1 MLAGR
6 WTDGA
11 SGAHAGA
18 REATSQAAHAQNS
31 THFDLLSKE
40 VGTSEDSS
48 SFEIKISSLFGD
60 LLHLFFFT
68 TKAFISVSTHFVA
81 QKFSFEPLKELLGQF
96 FSVDMTFLHLLCS
109 KVFLSHFLR
118 SS

>member
-1 MLAGR
+1 MEYFKWNKDTYQQNETVHELGHEGVLAGR

-68 TKAFISVSTHFVA
+68 TKAFISVSTHFDA
-81 QKFSFEPLKELLGQF
+81 QS
-96 FSVDMTFLHLLCS
+96 
-109 KVFLSHFLR
+109 FLSSL
-118 SS
+118 SKNY

>member
-60 LLHLFFFT
+60 LLHLFFLQQRLLFLYQR
-68 TKAFISVSTHFVA
+68 ISMPKV
-81 QKFSFEPLKELLGQF
+81 F
-96 FSVDMTFLHLLCS
+96 FRASQRITRSVFLVEMTFLHLLCS
-109 KVFLSHFLR
+109 KVF
-118 SS
+118 